1 MDREKLHEWIRRPV
15 CESCQSEHNIEPY
28 RMDGREDGVMLC
40 DACYDAIM
48 TEQE

>member
-1 MDREKLHEWIRRPV
+1 MNNSELLEWINRPV
-15 CESCQSEHNIEPY
+15 CESCQAEHNIEHY

-48 TEQE
+48 TEQD